1 MDQKIEAILE
11 RFKRRVIFYG
21 SYKRAYSQIQSAIEN
36 TQALGEPVCAIL
48 RGVSGAGKS
57 TLCKYFK
64 KYYSCEPI
72 LRREDGT
79 YIQLP
84 VFYCEV
90 PSSTT
95 VKGMISSMLELLIG
109 ETPNGTVEKLTHQ
122 LLTCLKTAG
131 VKVIFLDE
139 IQLLC
144 IHTVSEKVRL
154 DSLQWIVSLLNR
166 SGIPVILSGTELCR
180 DIKKSHAPFA
190 SRYPYLAELK
200 NFDHDTDHSSDYM
213 SFLKNLDMAMYQSAE
228 LDNGVHLN
236 DPTIATALYLAARGN
251 LKKTRLIIS
260 DALKYCLER
269 GDSPEL
275 KLEDFYRAG
284 ENIDLCLQQTEV
296 NPFGL
301 SYSDALILIAE
312 HKDDEENDEED
323 DENYQTEP

>member
-1 MDQKIEAILE
+1 MEPNIEVTLQ

-21 SYKRAYSQIQSAIEN
+21 MYKHAYSQIQSAIEN
-36 TQALGEPVCAIL
+36 THALGEPVCAIL

-57 TLCKYFK
+57 TLCKYFE
-64 KYYSCEPI
+64 KYLCSEPI
-72 LRREDGT
+72 LRGEDGA

-95 VKGMISSMLELLIG
+95 VKGMIISMLELLIG

-122 LLTCLKTAG
+122 LLTCLRTAG

-144 IHTVSEKVRL
+144 ITTVSEKVRL
-154 DSLQWIVSLLNR
+154 DSLQWLVSLLNR

-180 DIKKSHAPFA
+180 DIRKSHAPFA
-190 SRYPYLAELK
+190 SRYPYVAVLK
-200 NFDHDTDHSSDYM
+200 NFDHDSDPSSDYQV
-213 SFLKNLDMAMYQSAE
+213 FLKNLDIAMYEIAQLGS
-228 LDNGVHLN
+228 GVHLN
-236 DPTIATALYLAARGN
+236 DPSIATSLYLAALGN

-269 GDSPEL
+269 GGSREL

-284 ENIDLCLQQTEV
+284 ENIDLCPDLAEM

-301 SYSDALILIAE
+301 SYEEALRRIPDA
-312 HKDDEENDEED
+312 ED
-323 DENYQTEP
+323 DEDE